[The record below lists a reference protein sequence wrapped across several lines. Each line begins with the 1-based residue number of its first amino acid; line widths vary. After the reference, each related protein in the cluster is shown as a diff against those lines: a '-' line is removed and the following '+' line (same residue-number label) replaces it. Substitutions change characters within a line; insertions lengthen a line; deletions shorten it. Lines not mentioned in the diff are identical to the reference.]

1 MFSKG
6 IICGILLSSAKFV
19 VRVQR
24 NENMYLGYSV
34 KLSIDVRAK
43 SLPFLKAL
51 KRSLT
56 SQNIMSH
63 LTEKESKN
71 RPRPL
76 LSIRG
81 ADSINRTLSLIPK
94 LLPNSTESITEFR
107 QIHTLVYNNEH
118 KTLKGLE
125 KILMIKGEYDGLNQ
139 YK

>member
-1 MFSKG
+1 MFSKD
-6 IICGILLSSAKFV
+6 IICGIMLSSAKFV
-19 VRVQR
+19 ARVQR
-24 NENMYLGYSV
+24 NENMYVGYSV

-51 KRSLT
+51 KRSLIT
-56 SQNIMSH
+56 QNIMSH

-81 ADSINRTLSLIPK
+81 TNSIKETLSLIPI
-94 LLPNSTESITEFR
+94 LLIDSTETIKDFR
-107 QIHTLVYNNEH
+107 EIHNLVYNNEH

-125 KILMIKGEYDGLNQ
+125 KILMIKGEHDGLNQ
-139 YK
+139 HK